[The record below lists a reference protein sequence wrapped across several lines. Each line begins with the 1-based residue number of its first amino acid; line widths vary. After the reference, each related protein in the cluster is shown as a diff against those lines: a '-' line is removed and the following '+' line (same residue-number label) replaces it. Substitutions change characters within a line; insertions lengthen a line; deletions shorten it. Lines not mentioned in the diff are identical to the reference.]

1 MYSDQYGDSVSLD
14 ALQNQVLLVLGIM
27 AALVIVPYIVAWA
40 RRQAWWPAVVRVLAP
55 VLCVV
60 GCCVWLP
67 VAWVVRRVVAPVDM
81 VISWVRM
88 RIDPAAEKRR
98 KLGRYLAALPPHSGL
113 TYYEEMAN
121 DIAAL
126 PPGPAKMAMQA
137 YFRKVAPP
145 AAAQVAKARRLRGK
159 PRVARGMVNAL
170 LRGDIPYAMRPQ
182 SVINPDSIVALAA
195 RGCL

>member
-14 ALQNQVLLVLGIM
+14 ARQNQVLLVLGIM
-27 AALVIVPYIVAWA
+27 AALVIVPYVFAWA
-40 RRQAWWPAVVRVLAP
+40 RRQAWWPVAVRVLDT

-60 GCCVWLP
+60 GGCVLLP
-67 VAWVVRRVVAPVDM
+67 IAWVVRCVVAPFDM

-126 PPGPAKMAMQA
+126 PPGPAKMAVQA

-145 AAAQVAKARRLRGK
+145 SAACIAKARSQRGK
-159 PRVARGMVNAL
+159 PRVSRGIVNAL
-170 LRGDIPYAMRPQ
+170 LRGEVPYCMQRGDYRPLQ
-182 SVINPDSIVALAA
+182 AA
-195 RGCL
+195 QAAERVLI

>member
-1 MYSDQYGDSVSLD
+1 MHSDQYYDSVSLD
-14 ALQNQVLLVLGIM
+14 ALQNQLLAIFGIM
-27 AALVIVPYIVAWA
+27 VAIAIVPHIAAWV
-40 RRQAWWPAVVRVLAP
+40 RRQAWWPAVARMLGNVAY
-55 VLCVV
+55 VV
-60 GCCVWLP
+60 GCCVLYP
-67 VAWVVRRVVAPVDM
+67 IVWVVRCVYAPFDLVLH
-81 VISWVRM
+81 WVRM
-88 RIDPAAEKRR
+88 WVNPAAEKRR
-98 KLGRYLAALPPHSGL
+98 ELGRYLAALPPHSGL

-137 YFRKVAPP
+137 YFKKVAPP
-145 AAAQVAKARRLRGK
+145 SAAQVAKARRLRGK

-182 SVINPDSIVALAA
+182 SVINPDSIVALAE